1 MTVDRFR
8 AELKSWGC
16 LVKSWAT
23 ELDYIGNGAFNKTAF
38 SAQPPAATSK
48 DKDWALPAMPSV
60 TVHTATHDPVKLPHA
75 IALTAAEF
83 KKLLDAAFV
92 RSVHLPAQYQ
102 HVVIVQ
108 GSPDTMVVRLP
119 PRDVLEKSEKD
130 IVDNGYGPLPSFY
143 QGLYSLPQSPTPA
156 PAPAAGAAKG
166 PFVPTS
172 KAARMEL
179 HAERIGDYT
188 LNSCS

>member
-23 ELDYIGNGAFNKTAF
+23 ELDYIGNGTFNSTAF
-38 SAQPPAATSK
+38 GAQPPPPTATSK
-48 DKDWALPAMPSV
+48 GKPWQLPAMPSV
-60 TVHTATHDPVKLPHA
+60 TVHTAKSVAVQLPHA
-75 IALTAAEF
+75 VALTAADFED
-83 KKLLDAAFV
+83 LLNKAHV
-92 RSVHLPAQYQ
+92 RTVHMPAQYK

-108 GSPDTMVVRLP
+108 GDPDTMVVRLP
-119 PRDVLEKSEKD
+119 PKDVLQNSEKD
-130 IVDNGYGPLPSFY
+130 IVANGYGPLPGFY
-143 QGLYSLPQSPTPA
+143 QGLYSPPVQQA
-156 PAPAAGAAKG
+156 PAGSPGAATG
-166 PFVPTS
+166 PFMPTTT
-172 KAARMEL
+172 AARMEL